1 MWVWR
6 IIWSVTMYEYSC
18 KIVRVVDGDT
28 VDVDIDLGFGMW
40 MHKERIRLYGI
51 DTPESRTRDLVE
63 KKFGYLAKDMVESF
77 LPVGSI
83 QTLVTVQ
90 DKSGKFGR
98 ILGKFKIYDGKEDRQ
113 TTLNEWM
120 IDNHYAVAYLGQS
133 KEAIAHEHIINYE
146 KVIENVD
153 LTKDELDM
161 YINSRS

>member
-6 IIWSVTMYEYSC
+6 IIWSVTMYEYNC